1 MLKPTSEQ
9 KTQLAALQK
18 EVDAGLDKVL
28 TDDQKKQLKQMR
40 ADFLRGGPPGGPGG
54 GGPPGG
60 PGGPGGGPPA
70 FLFAGPPGGSAVF
83 RAYRYGPDYPG
94 LAGKDL
100 KPGKTVEELQPEGA
114 GEDEGFRRSQGIRQE
129 MRSPRSSRTLS
140 EFMKESRLLA
150 EHHRPRRCPGGTIER
165 DPDGFPAPPGGPPTT
180 DPPDPLAWHLLL
192 DPSGSLPTGPSLRRS
207 GRAEGMH
214 RGGRGFEGDHSPSKM
229 LTPTG

>member
-1 MLKPTSEQ
+1 MPGSTRSSPTIRRSSSSRCGPISS
-9 KTQLAALQK
+9 AA
-18 EVDAGLDKVL
+18 ARPAARAAAVL
-28 TDDQKKQLKQMR
+28 
-40 ADFLRGGPPGGPGG
+40 
-54 GGPPGG
+54 GG

-83 RAYRYGPDYPG
+83 RAYRLRPG
-94 LAGKDL
+94 LSRPGRQGPEAGQDRR
-100 KPGKTVEELQPEGA
+100 GAATQGA

-129 MRSPRSSRTLS
+129 MRSPRFSRTIS
-140 EFMKESRLLA
+140 EFMETSRRTPPPA
-150 EHHRPRRCPGGTIER
+150 PVSWR
-165 DPDGFPAPPGGPPTT
+165 DDREVSDGFPAPPGGPPTT